1 MFWNLFMGFLQ
12 NRSQGACL
20 YGVDSGVVPIT
31 IQTRDFSVSVVA
43 NDVSVRD
50 TSNLSFLYEACDIR
64 RHRPTEQCL
73 HDDSV
78 LFTRDHLDYFD
89 PKIRYGLRKA
99 APDFFKTTTDRH
111 DAVLAVGK
119 VTSLCAVSAKSQHA
133 VNVMSV
139 VGGKKSLGDRF
150 HIGIAAQGASSK
162 AAAGYSAG
170 YTMVRTI
177 RKRALPVII
186 RAYASAARSSGMVS
200 TMAATSLIAL
210 NLSVASPARGVPVRA
225 PSTPSCLKRSSNADT
240 SIGSSV
246 APSEITTPPR
256 RRPPRAAATALPPDA
271 VASTTCAPPSFC
283 SSFATSAA
291 ELFK

>member
-43 NDVSVRD
+43 NDVSVGD

-73 HDDSV
+73 HDDGV
-78 LFTRDHLDYFD
+78 LFTWDHLDYFD

-111 DAVLAVGK
+111 DAVLAVRK

-133 VNVMSV
+133 VNVMGV
-139 VGGKKSLGDRF
+139 VGGKKSLGNRF
-150 HIGIAAQGASSK
+150 HIGIAAQGTSSE
-162 AAAGYSAG
+162 AAAGYTAG

-177 RKRALPVII
+177 RKRA
-186 RAYASAARSSGMVS
+186 
-200 TMAATSLIAL
+200 
-210 NLSVASPARGVPVRA
+210 SPAAGVPVRA
-225 PSTPSCLKRSSNADT
+225 PSTPSSLNNNSNADN

-246 APSEITTPPR
+246 APSEITVPPR
-256 RRPPRAAATALPPDA
+256 RKPPRAAATALPPEA
-271 VASTTCAPPSFC
+271 VASTTCAPPRS
-283 SSFATSAA
+283 
-291 ELFK
+291 

>member
-1 MFWNLFMGFLQ
+1 MFWNLFIGFLQ

-31 IQTRDFSVSVVA
+31 IQARDFPVSVVA
-43 NDVSVRD
+43 DDVSVSD

-64 RHRPTEQCL
+64 RHRSTEQCL

-78 LFTRDHLDYFD
+78 LFTWDHLDYFN

-111 DAVLAVGK
+111 DAVLAVRK

-133 VNVMSV
+133 INVMSV

-150 HIGIAAQGASSK
+150 HIEIAAQGTSSE
-162 AAAGYSAG
+162 AAVGYTAG

-177 RKRALPVII
+177 RKRALPDII
-186 RAYASAARSSGMVS
+186 RAYASAARSSGSVS
-200 TMAATSLIAL
+200 TIAATSLIAL
-210 NLSVASPARGVPVRA
+210 SLSVASPTAGVPVRA
-225 PSTPSCLKRSSNADT
+225 PSTPSSLNNNSNADN

-246 APSEITTPPR
+246 APSEITVPPR
-256 RRPPRAAATALPPDA
+256 RKPPRAAATALPPEA
-271 VASTTCAPPSFC
+271 VASTICAPPSAC
-283 SSFATSAA
+283 SALATSVL
-291 ELFK
+291 ELSI